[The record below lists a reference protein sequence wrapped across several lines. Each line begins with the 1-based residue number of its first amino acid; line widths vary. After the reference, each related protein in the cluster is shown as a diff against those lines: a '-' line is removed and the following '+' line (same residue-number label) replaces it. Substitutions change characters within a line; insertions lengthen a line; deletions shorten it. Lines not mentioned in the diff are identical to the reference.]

1 MKIYERGRLLI
12 PKEDYADI
20 QSRDRRTKLSAFMIV
35 LFLLC
40 LLMIGLQTA
49 EFSLAQII
57 QGFSKLGLLISLMF
71 PPSAGPNLRTYIGA
85 MGETLSIAFLGTLIA
100 SIFAFPISVLASRNI
115 IPVWIFRFSLRRFFD
130 TIRGVDTLIWA
141 LIWIG
146 VVGLGPFAG
155 VLAIA
160 ISDFGA
166 LSRLFSDTIE
176 TADQKPVEGIR
187 STGGSRFQEFWFAVL
202 PQVFP
207 TIAGQ
212 MLYFFESNTRSATII
227 GIVGAGGIG
236 LHLSEQIHS
245 GEWTRVSFI
254 IMMIMIV
261 VSVIDY
267 ISSRLR
273 QSITGPVRTT

>member
-1 MKIYERGRLLI
+1 MKIFERSHLSLA
-12 PKEDYADI
+12 KEQYVEIDL
-20 QSRDRRTKLSAFMIV
+20 RDRRIKLRSLFIATFLCV
-35 LFLLC
+35 LL
-40 LLMIGLQTA
+40 ISGLVSA
-49 EFSLAQII
+49 EFSLTQII
-57 QGFSKLGLLISLMF
+57 LGFNKLGLLISLMF
-71 PPSAGPNLRTYIGA
+71 PPSPGPRLWTYIGA

-115 IPVWIFRFSLRRFFD
+115 IPVWILRFSLRRIFD

-166 LSRLFSDTIE
+166 LSRLFSETIE

-187 STGGSRFQEFWFAVL
+187 STGGTLFQEFRFAIL

-207 TIAGQ
+207 IIAGQ

-254 IMMIMIV
+254 ILMIMIV

-273 QSITGPVRTT
+273 QSIMGPVRST

>member
-1 MKIYERGRLLI
+1 MKIFERSHLSLA
-12 PKEDYADI
+12 KEQYAEIDL
-20 QSRDRRTKLSAFMIV
+20 RDRRTKLRSLFIATFLCV
-35 LFLLC
+35 LLI
-40 LLMIGLQTA
+40 IGLVSA
-49 EFSLAQII
+49 EFSLTQII
-57 QGFSKLGLLISLMF
+57 LGFNKLGLLISLMF
-71 PPSAGPNLRTYIGA
+71 PPSPGPRLWTYIGA

-115 IPVWIFRFSLRRFFD
+115 IPVWILRFSLRRIFD

-166 LSRLFSDTIE
+166 LSRLFSETIE

-187 STGGSRFQEFWFAVL
+187 STGGNLFQEFRFAIL

-207 TIAGQ
+207 IIAGQ

-254 IMMIMIV
+254 ILMIMVV

-273 QSITGPVRTT
+273 QSIMGPVRST